1 MRIDLTS
8 KLKDNEDPVITI
20 GDMEVT
26 VKTNAS
32 DVLQLMGVISEEN
45 NNIKKMEK
53 AQEILFS
60 DADKQKILKL
70 PFYNWATFM
79 EYAIQLAANGRII
92 EEEESEEEG
101 ELTNPTTT

>member
-1 MRIDLTS
+1 MRINLTS

-32 DVLQLMGVISEEN
+32 DVLQLMGIMNEES
-45 NNIKKMEK
+45 NNIKKLEK

-60 DADKQKILKL
+60 EEDKQKILKL
-70 PFYNWATFM
+70 PFYNWAAFM
-79 EYAIQLAANGRII
+79 GYATQLATNGEIK
-92 EEEESEEEG
+92 EEESEEEG